1 MLSSIWCHLH
11 NVKNMKNTHTGVL
24 LLAKLRAEACNRSK
38 WRKASHIL
46 SLVACNT
53 NHIGDSV
60 QNPELLLFEM
70 LASFSG
76 VTLP

>member
-1 MLSSIWCHLH
+1 MLCAIWCHLH
-11 NVKNMKNTHTGVL
+11 NVKIMKNTQTGVL

-60 QNPELLLFEM
+60 HNPVLLLFEM
-70 LASFSG
+70 LTSFSG